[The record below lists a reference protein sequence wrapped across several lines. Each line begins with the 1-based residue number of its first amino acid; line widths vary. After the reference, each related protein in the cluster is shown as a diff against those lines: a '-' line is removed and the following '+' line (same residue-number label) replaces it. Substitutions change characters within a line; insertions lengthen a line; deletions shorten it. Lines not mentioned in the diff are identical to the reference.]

1 MALRGL
7 LSALMDKI
15 IYAVEDLNNNVPL
28 LKIIE
33 DYDLDYADQ
42 IEMMCLKMECEQC

>member
-1 MALRGL
+1 MSINKLIL
-7 LSALMDKI
+7 
-15 IYAVEDLNNNVPL
+15 AVEDLNNNVPL

>member
-1 MALRGL
+1 MSMNKLIL
-7 LSALMDKI
+7 
-15 IYAVEDLNNNVPL
+15 AVEDLNNNVSL